1 MSLILSEA
9 VRNARL
15 QVIADAID
23 AAGSAGALRFYPG
36 ARVGHPGID
45 PGTTLL
51 LQPRFQRPSGVV
63 DAGLLTFT
71 PLDEALVIADG
82 TTTWARI
89 VDSAGVGIIDLDV
102 GLDGSGQDI
111 ELDNII
117 LATGATVRI
126 NIATLSEP

>member
-36 ARVGHPGID
+36 ARVGNPGID
-45 PGTTLL
+45 PGATLL
-51 LQPRFQRPSGVV
+51 LQAPFQRPSGTVA
-63 DAGLLTFT
+63 AGLLTFSA
-71 PLDEALVIADG
+71 LNEALVIADG

-102 GLDGSGQDI
+102 GLDGSGEDI
-111 ELDNII
+111 QLDNVI
-117 LATGATVRI
+117 LVTGATVRI
-126 NIATLSEP
+126 NVATLSEP

>member
-1 MSLILSEA
+1 MSRILSEA

-23 AAGSAGALRFYPG
+23 AAGSAGALRFYSG

-45 PGTTLL
+45 PGVTLL
-51 LQPRFQRPSGVV
+51 LQTKFQRPSGLV
-63 DAGLLTFT
+63 DAGVLTFT
-71 PLDEALVIADG
+71 ALDEAVVIADG

-89 VDSAGVGIIDLDV
+89 VDSAGVGILDIDV
-102 GLDGSGQDI
+102 GLVGSGQDV
-111 ELDNII
+111 ELDQVQ

-126 NIATLSEP
+126 NVAALSEL